1 MMQSN
6 HCLFLGV
13 LWLVTVASC
22 TPTLSKLPKS
32 DTESAIIDSS
42 VGPGDTFE
50 VRVFGEKELSGE
62 YQVAADGTIDFPLLG
77 SVMVAGKESN
87 VIAAEIAQALAKRD
101 IIVDPHVLVRVRE
114 ALSRRISV
122 LGAVA
127 KPGTLSI
134 VAGMTIVQAVS
145 QAGGFTPLA
154 SKDETVVTRRV
165 KGKLQRYR
173 VQMTDITRGNAEDFM
188 VSPGDIIFVPER
200 VF

>member
-1 MMQSN
+1 M
-6 HCLFLGV
+6 

-22 TPTLSKLPKS
+22 TPTHSNIPKS
-32 DTESAIIDSS
+32 DTESVIDSS
-42 VGPGDTFE
+42 LGPGDVFE
-50 VRVFGEKELSGE
+50 VRVFGEKDLSGE
-62 YQVAADGTIDFPLLG
+62 YQVASDGTIDFPLLG

-87 VIAAEIAQALAKRD
+87 VIAAELADELAKRD

-114 ALSRRISV
+114 ATSKRISV

-173 VQMTDITRGNAEDFM
+173 ITMTEITRGNAEDIK